1 MSNLALLALVAM
13 RSINHDGTLYGPGQP
28 AGDRFECKP
37 DEAKALLDCG
47 AAKLASDVAAVAP
60 APDTGL
66 AQEDVANFRAL
77 AVAAEADK
85 ASALA
90 AAELA
95 KDAEQQALQAA
106 ADEKL
111 RADALQAELDALRAA
126 AAKPAAAKPA
136 DAKAGGK
143 K

>member
-1 MSNLALLALVAM
+1 MTNLAFVALAALVA
-13 RSINHDGTLYGPGQP
+13 INHDGTLYGPGQP

-66 AQEDVANFRAL
+66 AQEDVAAFRTL
-77 AVAAEADK
+77 AAAAEADK

-106 ADEKL
+106 ADEKA
-111 RADALQAELDALRAA
+111 RADALQAELDSLRA
-126 AAKPAAAKPA
+126 AAAKPA
-136 DAKAGGK
+136 DAKASGK